1 MKFTYIHILILLYT
15 FSFIGCVGNLKGKPT
30 PPDPNLSGLYLSSE
44 TSEWDKDG
52 KLKIEVLSIFPKSNG
67 ELAFERKTIVRL
79 SFVASDNREEWR
91 IRSGGVLTSQ
101 NEILL
106 QESLYQEYHVLHM
119 GARESDP
126 KKWKLNEM
134 GAPAKVREV
143 GNVTSSGNLLGE
155 MSPDGRELKFSKSI
169 YRKIGNAFL
178 GRITTTV
185 NQKKL
190 TLDNEISG
198 VVFYRGGENVED
210 RIVAVF
216 SKTDF
221 IRPGMTF
228 LVGNEK
234 VPCKVIEVFQQSAT
248 LEPVSKKNLSVVI
261 GDPVLLEGNVDYK
274 AINKRATADE
284 LIRKLKS
291 DPNVSKEELIRE
303 IEKLKNER

>member
-1 MKFTYIHILILLYT
+1 MKIKTYYILILSYT
-15 FSFIGCVGNLKGKPT
+15 FLSINCVGNLKGKPT

-44 TSEWDKDG
+44 TNEWNRDG
-52 KLKIEVLSIFPKSNG
+52 KLKIEILSIFPKANG
-67 ELAFERKTIVRL
+67 DLAFERKTIVRL
-79 SFVASDNREEWR
+79 SFLASDNREEWR
-91 IRSGGVLTSQ
+91 IRSGGVVTSQ

-106 QESLYQEYHVLHM
+106 QEFLYQEFHILHM
-119 GARESDP
+119 GERESDP

-155 MSPDGRELKFSKSI
+155 ISPDGKELKFSKAI

-178 GRITTTV
+178 GRITTGV
-185 NQKKL
+185 NQKKI
-190 TLDNEISG
+190 TLDNEIMG
-198 VVFYRGGENVED
+198 VVFYKGGDNVED

-221 IRPGMTF
+221 IRPGMIF
-228 LVGNEK
+228 LVGKEK
-234 VPCKVIEVFQQSAT
+234 VPCKTVEVFQQSAT

-261 GDPVLLEGNVDYK
+261 GDPVLLDGSVDIK
-274 AINKRATADE
+274 AISKRATADD
-284 LIRKLKS
+284 LIHKLKS